1 MHELALTQGIIDIV
15 VSEQEKQ
22 GFKDVREIR
31 LKVGEYSGI
40 VPDYIKDFFPMVS
53 KGTCAESAELAIS
66 FIPAEIK
73 CRDCGFEGRPGTRKM
88 FCPQCGSTAFTM
100 VKGREF
106 YVENIL
112 VE

>member
-40 VPDYIKDFFPMVS
+40 VHKGFFPGGL
-53 KGTCAESAELAIS
+53 KGDLCRTCSS
-66 FIPAEIK
+66 GYKPYSGG
-73 CRDCGFEGRPGTRKM
+73 DQMPGMR
-88 FCPQCGSTAFTM
+88 
-100 VKGREF
+100 
-106 YVENIL
+106 L
-112 VE
+112 